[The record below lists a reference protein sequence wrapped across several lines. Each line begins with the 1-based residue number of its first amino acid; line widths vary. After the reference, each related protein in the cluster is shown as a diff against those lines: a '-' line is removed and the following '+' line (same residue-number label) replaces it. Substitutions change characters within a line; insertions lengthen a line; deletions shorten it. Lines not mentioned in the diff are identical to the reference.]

1 MNFEMFETETQGT
14 IIKVI
19 GVGGAGGNAV
29 NHMIS
34 RGVQGVEFICINTD
48 AQALAKSKA
57 DSTLQI
63 GGTGLGAGAR
73 PEAGK
78 AAAEADRER
87 IADALRGAHMVF
99 ITAGMGGG
107 TGTGAAPVVAEVAK
121 ELGAL
126 TVAVVTKPFS
136 FEGVRRES
144 AAERGLSELENRVD
158 SLIIVL
164 NEKLEEVLGEEVTQI
179 EAFAAADD
187 VLNNAVAGIAEIINV
202 EGLVNVDFEDVKT
215 VMSEQ
220 GKAMMGTAC
229 AAGDD
234 RARIA
239 AENAVQSPL
248 LEGVDLSGARGILVN
263 ITASRALRLKETRVA
278 METIRTFAAEDAT
291 IILGT
296 VYDDEMSDQLRVT
309 VVATGLGRKRTPTLV
324 HTSAHAVVQKT
335 GTDNIGF
342 PLQHD
347 AQMGA
352 SMVPGMPAGGPVAPQ
367 PAVPGVDYSKYDQPT
382 VWRDPRSQA
391 AARVDALQESGMDRL
406 DIPAFL
412 RKQAD

>member
-1 MNFEMFETETQGT
+1 MTFEMFETETVGT
-14 IIKVI
+14 IIKVV

-29 NHMIS
+29 NHMVS

-57 DSTLQI
+57 GSTLQI
-63 GGTGLGAGAR
+63 GGTGLGAGAK

-78 AAAEADRER
+78 LAAEADRER
-87 IADALRGAHMVF
+87 IADAIRGAHMVF

-107 TGTGAAPVVAEVAK
+107 TGTGAAPIVAEVAK

-136 FEGVRRES
+136 FEGARREM
-144 AAERGLSELENRVD
+144 AAEKGLAELEGRVD

-164 NEKLEEVLGEEVTQI
+164 NEKLEEVLGEDITQI
-179 EAFAAADD
+179 EAFAEADS

-215 VMSEQ
+215 VMGEQ
-220 GKAMMGTAC
+220 GKAMMGTAT
-229 AAGDD
+229 ATGED
-234 RARIA
+234 RARVA

-263 ITASRALRLKETRVA
+263 ITASRNLKLKETRVA
-278 METIRTFAAEDAT
+278 METIREFAAEDAT
-291 IILGT
+291 IIMGT
-296 VYDDEMSDQLRVT
+296 VYDDSMADEVRVT
-309 VVATGLGRKRTPTLV
+309 VVATGLGRNRKAAGPTLV
-324 HTSAHAVVQKT
+324 HATPVLKT
-335 GTDNIGF
+335 GTDNVGF
-342 PLQHD
+342 P
-347 AQMGA
+347 MMPGA
-352 SMVPGMPAGGPVAPQ
+352 AMATPAAGTPMTA
-367 PAVPGVDYSKYDQPT
+367 DYSKYDQPT

-391 AARVDALQESGMDRL
+391 AAQVEALSESGVERL

>member
-14 IIKVI
+14 VIKVVGI
-19 GVGGAGGNAV
+19 GGAGGNAV
-29 NHMIS
+29 NHMVS
-34 RGVQGVEFICINTD
+34 RNVQGVEFICINTD

-57 DSTLQI
+57 GSTLQI
-63 GGTGLGAGAR
+63 GGTGLGAGAK
-73 PEAGK
+73 PEAGR
-78 AAAEADRER
+78 AAADADRER

-136 FEGVRRES
+136 FEGVRREN
-144 AAERGLSELENRVD
+144 AAEHGLAELESRVD

-164 NEKLEEVLGEEVTQI
+164 NEKLEEVLGDDITQI
-179 EAFAAADD
+179 EAFAAADN

-215 VMSEQ
+215 VMGEQ
-220 GKAMMGTAC
+220 GKAMMGTAT
-229 AAGDD
+229 ASGED
-234 RARIA
+234 RARLA

-263 ITASRALRLKETRVA
+263 ITASRGLKLKETRIA
-278 METIRTFAAEDAT
+278 MDTIRAFAAEDAT
-291 IILGT
+291 IIMGT
-296 VYDDEMSDQLRVT
+296 VYDDSLDDEVRVT
-309 VVATGLGRKRTPTLV
+309 VVATGLGRNRKPTLV
-324 HTSAHAVVQKT
+324 RTSNPAVVQRT
-335 GTDNIGF
+335 GTDNVGF
-342 PLQHD
+342 STPPVTPGAVSGQ
-347 AQMGA
+347 AQPTGA
-352 SMVPGMPAGGPVAPQ
+352 MAGGGS
-367 PAVPGVDYSKYDQPT
+367 PAVPAPDYGAYDSPT
-382 VWRDPRSQA
+382 VWRDPRSHA
-391 AARVDALQESGMDRL
+391 AARVEAMTESGVDRL